1 MGFISYPLRGDKKLL
16 LDKGMIKKIIPL
28 LEDMYKSNQDF
39 LIILSGKEGAGKST
53 FARQLAWF
61 CYFFLKKYNGKAYFD
76 TDSSKN
82 IHFSAEGYVNACLE
96 SEPFTINIL
105 DEARSV
111 INRKRST
118 SKESVQFTNYLS
130 EARDQNL
137 VHIICLPSWLDLDR
151 YVVQH
156 RSRAIVKIYGKIV
169 EDKTAV
175 SGRKLDLGYFHLWKM
190 DENVKK
196 AYDKGGYDYPPNPIV
211 KGEFKGTEVMTEKGL
226 ISYNGK
232 KAYNRKSKYGTAKA
246 DPVKELI
253 YKIWANSELTQKQI
267 AVITGVSER
276 TIASYVAEI
285 KEINNSGYDE

>member
-1 MGFISYPLRGDKKLL
+1 MGMVSYPLRGEKKLL

-61 CYFFLKKYNGKAYFD
+61 CYYFLKKHKGEAYFD
-76 TDSSKN
+76 TESSKN
-82 IHFSAEGYVNACLE
+82 IHFSAEGYVNSCLE
-96 SEPFTINIL
+96 NKKFTINIL

-156 RSRAIVKIYGKIV
+156 RARAIIKIYGKIV

-190 DENVKK
+190 DDNVKK
-196 AYDKGGYDYPPNPIV
+196 AYDKGGYEYPSNPIV
-211 KGEFKGTEVMTEKGL
+211 KGEFKETEVMTEKG
-226 ISYNGK
+226 INSYNEK
-232 KAYNRKSKYGTAKA
+232 KKRNREAKYGTAKA
-246 DPVKELI
+246 DPIKELI
-253 YKIWANSELTQKQI
+253 YKIWKNSDLTQLQMSK
-267 AVITGVSER
+267 ITGKSPA
-276 TIASYVAEI
+276 TIQNYIAEM
-285 KEINNSGYDE
+285 KVFNNNDY